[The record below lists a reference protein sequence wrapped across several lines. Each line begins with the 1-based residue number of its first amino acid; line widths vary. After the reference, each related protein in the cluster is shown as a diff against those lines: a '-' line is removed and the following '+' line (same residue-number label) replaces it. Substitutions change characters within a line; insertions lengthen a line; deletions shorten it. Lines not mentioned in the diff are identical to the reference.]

1 MQRHSLPMEV
11 IQKVFERA
19 ASHVPTASSIC
30 RVCHTARAWALPVL
44 YETIVLPSSSKIER
58 FAYSQMETPF
68 DVVVDQ
74 LPIHLV
80 RKMWFGP
87 TSSSEENDLDY
98 SSREWP
104 ITLMHQIL
112 TRCTALCSLAFINV
126 GQAQL
131 YRLTS
136 VIPKTVS
143 SLVLGPVHGE
153 VDYRH
158 LPCAP
163 NLHTFTSMD
172 TFMLDTEICE
182 LVLSS
187 TIRTI
192 RRVYTTPSETR
203 VALAFD
209 QLECVY
215 RASVLERLEIVCY
228 GGTKEAAAEILE
240 SVAKE
245 RDYDRTRVVLV
256 PRASTKNGKD
266 DAFATL
272 FEDWKAEEYD
282 SGGIPPPPASHA
294 VEEDAEQA
302 KHLFDDWIIAEDR

>member
-1 MQRHSLPMEV
+1 MEV

-19 ASHVPTASSIC
+19 AANHVPTADSIC

-44 YETIVLPSSSKIER
+44 YETIVLTSSSKIER
-58 FAYSQMETPF
+58 FAHSLMETPF
-68 DVVVDQ
+68 DIVVDQ
-74 LPIHLV
+74 VPIHLV
-80 RKMWFGP
+80 RKIWFGP
-87 TSSSEENDLDY
+87 TSSFEENDLDY

-104 ITLMHQIL
+104 ITVMHQIL
-112 TRCTALCSLAFINV
+112 TRCTALCSLALINV

-136 VIPKTVS
+136 VIPNAVS
-143 SLVLGPVHGE
+143 SLTLGPVHGE

-163 NLHTFTSMD
+163 NLHTITSMD
-172 TFMLDTEICE
+172 TFMLDNEIRD

-192 RRVYTTPSETR
+192 RRIYSTPAERR

-209 QLECVY
+209 QLECLY

-228 GGTKEAAAEILE
+228 GDTREAAAQILE
-240 SVAKE
+240 SVATD
-245 RDYDRTRVVLV
+245 RDYDHTRVVLV
-256 PRASTKNGKD
+256 PKASLTTDGKD
-266 DAFATL
+266 NTFATL
-272 FEDWKAEEYD
+272 FVDWQAEECD
-282 SGGIPPPPASHA
+282 TSGITPPPQPHE
-294 VEEDAEQA
+294 EEDVEQA
-302 KHLFDDWIIAEDR
+302 MSLFDDWIVAEEH